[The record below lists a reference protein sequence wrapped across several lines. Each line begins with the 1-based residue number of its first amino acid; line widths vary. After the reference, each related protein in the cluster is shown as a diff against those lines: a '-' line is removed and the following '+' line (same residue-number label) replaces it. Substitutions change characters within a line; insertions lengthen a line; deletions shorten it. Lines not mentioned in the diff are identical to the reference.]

1 MLSRKCLVSD
11 SMAQR
16 DKLTPISDCPD
27 LKYDCAKNVLTF
39 YHDFPFK
46 YTTSI
51 VFSIDFVYVIFKF
64 SFNLIQAEK
73 IVNSCQALP
82 SCDPLRMVVKP

>member
-1 MLSRKCLVSD
+1 MV
-11 SMAQR
+11 QR
-16 DKLTPISDCPD
+16 DKLTPTSDCSD

-39 YHDFPFK
+39 TMIFPLK

-51 VFSIDFVYVIFKF
+51 MFNIDFVYVIFKF

-73 IVNSCQALP
+73 IVKSCQALP
-82 SCDPLRMVVKP
+82 SCDPLRMVVKR